1 MDGTASADYDEGR
14 VRRSADCGDVHNRGS
29 DGTLGVGER

>member
-1 MDGTASADYDEGR
+1 MGLR
-14 VRRSADCGDVHNRGS
+14 VRTMTKGVSADCGDVHNRGS